1 MKKENPFYKTIST
14 HIFVLKLAWK
24 IDKKRI
30 FMELLDSVCY
40 YFNWLA
46 FSVLFMQFLFEQIN
60 RQWSYSQIMV
70 FLWGTVLIMLLILF
84 YQHYFKKLAKP
95 VSDVR
100 FYDSI
105 YQLLYNKSCQV
116 DLRCY
121 EDSEFYNQYMLSIQK
136 AQTLIPETLA
146 NISGLITRLIASIVV
161 CFLVYRID
169 HYAILFLFFPM
180 VGNLVFNRFLIAR
193 VFQIEKESIA
203 FKRMADY
210 VNRTIHLA
218 EYAKEMRLTKVFRLL
233 KKQYDRSVAG
243 MHEVIEEYSTLNCIL
258 YYLRQFF
265 TFAILLECTAIY
277 AGYRTLESGTMTL
290 AQFAVFQSIMTA
302 SAWII
307 LYFSE
312 DLMTCVKNS
321 LVIDQIQG
329 FLDYVPAIPEDT
341 DGIMPVLPIH
351 SIEFSHVWFGYKE
364 GKYILRDIHFKIENN
379 SQIAIVGYNGAGKS
393 TLMKLLLRFY
403 DPDKGQILVNG
414 IDIRNYNLRA
424 YRKLFS
430 TAFQD
435 GKIFADTVEEN
446 IKMGRKNLADE
457 TICAPN
463 TNIPSA
469 QTAAANENILWHSL
483 QLSGISKEVSSWKQK
498 EKTILTREF
507 SKEGQ
512 VLSGGQSQKIIAARA
527 FAKNSPIAIFDEPS
541 SALDP
546 IAEHELFTHIRNYG
560 KEKMLFFIS
569 HRLSSVKDAD
579 IVFFLENGRITERGN
594 HQELMSANKSYS
606 ALYKMQAQNYLAD
619 TDKQEIIYE

>member
-1 MKKENPFYKTIST
+1 MKKDNSLRQTIST

-30 FMELLDSVCY
+30 FMEFLNTICY
-40 YFNWLA
+40 YFNWLV
-46 FSVLFMQFLFEQIN
+46 FSVLLMQFLFEQIDM
-60 RQWSYSQIMV
+60 QGTYLQIMR
-70 FLWGTVLIMLLILF
+70 FLWICVLVMLLIVF
-84 YQHYFKKLAKP
+84 YQHYFKQYAKP
-95 VSDVR
+95 ISDVR
-100 FYDSI
+100 FYDGI
-105 YQLLYNKSCQV
+105 YQLLYTKSCQV

-136 AQTLIPETLA
+136 AQALIPEVLE
-146 NISGLITRLIASIVV
+146 NISGLITRFFACIAACII
-161 CFLVYRID
+161 VYRID
-169 HYAILFLFFPM
+169 HYAILFLLFPM
-180 VGNLVFNRFLIAR
+180 IGNLIFNRFLIAR

-218 EYAKEMRLTKVFRLL
+218 DYAKEIRLTKVFYLL

-265 TFAILLECTAIY
+265 TFAILLECTAMY
-277 AGYRTLESGTMTL
+277 AGYRTLETGTMTL
-290 AQFAVFQSIMTA
+290 AEFAIFQNIMCA
-302 SAWII
+302 SAWIF

-312 DLMTCVKNS
+312 SLMTCVKNS
-321 LVIDQIQG
+321 LVINQIQG
-329 FLDYVPAIPEDT
+329 FLEYTPKIPEDS
-341 DGIMPVLPIH
+341 DGIMPQLPIR

-364 GKYILRDIHFKIENN
+364 GNYILRDIDFKIENHT
-379 SQIAIVGYNGAGKS
+379 QTAIVGYNGAGKS

-414 IDIRNYNLRA
+414 IDIRKYNLKA
-424 YRKLFS
+424 YRRLFS

-435 GKIFADTVEEN
+435 GKVFADTVEEN
-446 IKMGRKNLADE
+446 IKMGRNDLQNIQKQNVNSSSVLQPKASED
-457 TICAPN
+457 TI
-463 TNIPSA
+463 
-469 QTAAANENILWHSL
+469 WHSL
-483 QLSGISKEVSSWKQK
+483 HLAGIADEISLWENKEQ
-498 EKTILTREF
+498 TILTKEF
-507 SKEGQ
+507 SKEGH

-527 FAKNSPIAIFDEPS
+527 FAQNSPVAIFDEPS

-546 IAEHELFTHIRNYG
+546 IAEHELFTNIRSYG
-560 KEKMLFFIS
+560 KDRILFFIS

-579 IVFFLENGRITERGN
+579 IVFFLENGRITERGS
-594 HQELMSANKSYS
+594 HQELMSSGGSYA

-619 TDKQEIIYE
+619 ELD

>member
-1 MKKENPFYKTIST
+1 MKKDNSLQKTIST

-30 FMELLDSVCY
+30 FMEFFNTICY
-40 YFNWLA
+40 YFNWLV
-46 FSVLFMQFLFEQIN
+46 FSVLLMQFLFEQIDK
-60 RQWSYSQIMV
+60 QGTYSQIMR
-70 FLWGTVLIMLLILF
+70 FLWIAVLIMLLIVF
-84 YQHYFKKLAKP
+84 YEHYFEQYAKP
-95 VSDVR
+95 ISNVR
-100 FYDSI
+100 FYDGI
-105 YQLLYNKSCQV
+105 YQLLYTKSCQV

-136 AQTLIPETLA
+136 AQALIPEVLE
-146 NISGLITRLIASIVV
+146 NVSGLITRFFACIAACII
-161 CFLVYRID
+161 VYRID
-169 HYAILFLFFPM
+169 HYAILFLLFPM
-180 VGNLVFNRFLIAR
+180 IGNLIFNRFLIAR

-218 EYAKEMRLTKVFRLL
+218 DYAKEIRLTKVFYLL

-265 TFAILLECTAIY
+265 TFAILLECTAMY
-277 AGYRTLESGTMTL
+277 AGYRTLETGTMTL
-290 AQFAVFQSIMTA
+290 AEFAIFQNIMCA
-302 SAWII
+302 SAWIF

-312 DLMTCVKNS
+312 SLMTCVKNS

-329 FLDYVPAIPEDT
+329 FLEYTPKIPEDS
-341 DGIMPVLPIH
+341 DGIMPILPIR

-364 GKYILRDIHFKIENN
+364 GNYILRDINFKIENN
-379 SQIAIVGYNGAGKS
+379 TQIAIVGYNGAGKS

-414 IDIRNYNLRA
+414 IDIREYNLKA
-424 YRKLFS
+424 YRRLFS

-435 GKIFADTVEEN
+435 GKVFADTVEEN
-446 IKMGRKNLADE
+446 IRMGRQDLRSE
-457 TICAPN
+457 THASDTAN
-463 TNIPSA
+463 T
-469 QTAAANENILWHSL
+469 TNEIIYNSL
-483 QLSGISKEVSSWKQK
+483 QLSGIANEVLSWKNK
-498 EKTILTREF
+498 EQTILTREF
-507 SKEGQ
+507 SKEGH
-512 VLSGGQSQKIIAARA
+512 VLSGGQAQKIIASRA
-527 FAKNSPIAIFDEPS
+527 FAKNSPVAVFDEPS

-546 IAEHELFTHIRNYG
+546 IAEHELFTNIRHYG
-560 KEKMLFFIS
+560 KGRMLFFIS

-579 IVFFLENGRITERGN
+579 IVFFLENGRITERGS
-594 HQELMSANKSYS
+594 HRELMTTDGSYA

-619 TDKQEIIYE
+619 ELG